1 MDVEK
6 KKFIT
11 DVVSSAAAI
20 VGVGLAIA
28 ATANSSPLI
37 MGAGLFAAAV
47 GVAYHFIGNPVDDKT
62 GQNRG
67 SEKSPPSI
75 LTR

>member
-6 KKFIT
+6 KKILT
-11 DVVSSAAAI
+11 DVVSSAASIA
-20 VGVGLAIA
+20 GVGLAIA

-47 GVAYHFIGNPVDDKT
+47 GVAYHFIGNPRDDKS
-62 GQNRG
+62 GQNRDN
-67 SEKSPPSI
+67 EKSPPSI